1 MSLCKLEKTLL
12 LTGQIG
18 KQDFLAV
25 HFCVLHKLFNT
36 TTHGGHANIF
46 KYSLDNV
53 MHNIYLQTIISV
65 S

>member
-12 LTGQIG
+12 LTGQIE

-36 TTHGGHANIF
+36 THGGHANIF
-46 KYSLDNV
+46 KYSLDNW
-53 MHNIYLQTIISV
+53 
-65 S
+65 

>member
-46 KYSLDNV
+46 KYSLLTGDA
-53 MHNIYLQTIISV
+53 
-65 S
+65 